1 MEKKY
6 FYFLSFK
13 IKMEEKKVLE
23 LLKELNQEHI
33 ITKYNSSTK
42 KEQQGFIIQFNNLDK
57 VCRGGLKDY
66 LTRAKIL
73 LEESKNKVNHF
84 SDTTIEIP
92 DDIPHIEIGTPLFFE
107 LDQLGFDQ
115 LKQTVFVLVAGG
127 LGERL
132 GYTGIKIGLQNDLVT
147 LRTYI
152 EVYTD
157 FIKAYEDRIRKKEQ
171 MSDDWYIPFCIM
183 TSGDTHDETVSL
195 LKSHNDY
202 NMKPGQIS
210 IVKQNKIPAIIDN
223 ECHLALEPD
232 KLLIETKPH
241 GHGDIHYLL
250 YQSGKAKE
258 WISKGKKYM
267 VQFMDTNVLAF
278 NCVPA
283 SIGASVKY
291 NYDVNSVVVPRRP
304 KDAIGAICR
313 INRKDGT
320 SVVQN
325 VEYNLVDPLLKDKY
339 NGKGDIANE
348 TGFCDFPGNLN
359 VLVFKLEPYLKIL
372 EETQGL
378 VPEFVNPKYVDESRI
393 KFKSPTR
400 LECLM
405 QDVPKLIKNGETVG
419 YTYFDRWFCF
429 SACKNNLKDAIE
441 KLKKNETGE
450 SAFTVERD
458 IFKTNERIMA
468 EICGKLEVIKTEPEN
483 EIVIGGLHVK
493 FGPKIIIYPS
503 YAPTIS
509 ELKLKLSKM
518 KQGIKMTNNSTLIL
532 KNDINIEQG
541 IDLDGY
547 LIVDKDQKD
556 LVVCKNKK
564 RVVYSLLKTGEGKE
578 HEKLRGYAILHEN

>member
-1 MEKKY
+1 
-6 FYFLSFK
+6 
-13 IKMEEKKVLE
+13 MEEKKILD

-33 ITKYNSSTK
+33 ITKYNSSSK
-42 KEQQGFIIQFNNLDK
+42 KEQEDFIIQFNHLDK

-66 LTRAKIL
+66 LKRAKIL
-73 LEESKNKVNHF
+73 LQESKNKVNHF
-84 SDTTIEIP
+84 SDTIIDIP

-132 GYTGIKIGLQNDLVT
+132 GYTGIKIGLQNDLIT

-171 MSDDWYIPFCIM
+171 MTDDWYIPFCIM
-183 TSGDTHDETVSL
+183 TSGDTHEETVSL
-195 LKSHNDY
+195 LKNHNDY
-202 NMKPGQIS
+202 NMRPGQIS
-210 IVKQNKIPAIIDN
+210 IVKQNKIPALIDN

-304 KDAIGAICR
+304 KDAIGAIFR

-325 VEYNLVDPLLKDKY
+325 VEYNLIDPLLKDKY

-429 SACKNNLKDAIE
+429 SACKNNLKNAIE

-458 IFKTNERIMA
+458 IFKTNERIMK
-468 EICGKLEVIKTEPEN
+468 EICGKLEVIKKEPEN
-483 EIVIGGLHVK
+483 EIIIEGLHIK

-547 LIVDKDQKD
+547 LIVDKNQKD
-556 LVVCKNKK
+556 LVMCKNKK
-564 RVVYSLLKTGEGKE
+564 RIVYSLLKIDEGKDY
-578 HEKLRGYAILHEN
+578 EKLRGYAILHEN

>member
-1 MEKKY
+1 
-6 FYFLSFK
+6 
-13 IKMEEKKVLE
+13 MEEKTVLD
-23 LLKELNQEHI
+23 LLHELNQDHI
-33 ITKYNSSTK
+33 IAKYNSVTPEEK
-42 KEQQGFIIQFNNLDK
+42 QNFIIQFNELDK
-57 VCRGGLKDY
+57 VCRGGIKDY
-66 LTRAKIL
+66 LQRAKIL
-73 LEESKNKVNHF
+73 LEASKNKVNNF

-92 DDIPHIEIGTPLFFE
+92 DDIPHIEIGTDEFFE
-107 LDQLGFDQ
+107 LDQLGFNQ
-115 LKQTVFVLVAGG
+115 LKDTVFVLVAGG

-132 GYTGIKIGLQNDLVT
+132 GYTGIKIGLQNDLIT

-157 FIKAYEDRIRKKEQ
+157 FIKAYEDRVRKKEKEKI
-171 MSDDWYIPFCIM
+171 DKDWYIPFCIM
-183 TSGDTHDETVSL
+183 TSGDTHDETISL
-195 LKSHNDY
+195 LKTHNDY
-202 NMKPGQIS
+202 GMRPGQIS
-210 IVKQNKIPAIIDN
+210 IVKQNKIPAILDN
-223 ECHLALEPD
+223 DCHLALEHD
-232 KLLIETKPH
+232 KFLIETKPH

-250 YQSGKAKE
+250 YTSGKAKQ
-258 WISKGKKYM
+258 WIKEGKKYM

-291 NYDVNSVVVPRRP
+291 SYDVNSIVVPRRP

-313 INRKDGT
+313 INRADGT

-325 VEYNLVDPLLKDKY
+325 VEYNLVDPLLKEKF

-348 TGFCDFPGNLN
+348 SGFCDFPGNLN

-378 VPEFVNPKYVDESRI
+378 VPEFVNPKYADETRT

-458 IFKTNERIMA
+458 IFKTNERILS
-468 EICGKLEVIKTEPEN
+468 EICGKLEVVNTEPEN
-483 EIVIGGLHVK
+483 ELNIGGCTVK

-509 ELKLKLSKM
+509 ELKEKLQKM
-518 KQGIKMTNNSTLIL
+518 KKGIRMTNNSTLIL
-532 KNDINIEQG
+532 KNDINIEEG

-547 LIVDKDQKD
+547 LVADKDEKN
-556 LVVCKNKK
+556 LLVCKNKK
-564 RVVYSLLKTGEGKE
+564 RVVYTLLKVGEGE
-578 HEKLRGYAILHEN
+578 DHEKLRGYAIMHE

>member
-1 MEKKY
+1 
-6 FYFLSFK
+6 
-13 IKMEEKKVLE
+13 MEEKTVLD
-23 LLKELNQEHI
+23 LLHELNQDHI
-33 ITKYNSSTK
+33 IAKYNSVTPEEK
-42 KEQQGFIIQFNNLDK
+42 QNFIIQFNELDK
-57 VCRGGLKDY
+57 VCRGGIKDY
-66 LTRAKIL
+66 LQRAKIL
-73 LEESKNKVNHF
+73 LEASKNKVNNF

-92 DDIPHIEIGTPLFFE
+92 DDIPHIEIGTDEFFK
-107 LDQLGFDQ
+107 LDQLGFNQ
-115 LKQTVFVLVAGG
+115 LKDTVFVLVAGG

-132 GYTGIKIGLQNDLVT
+132 GYTGIKIGLQNDLIT

-157 FIKAYEDRIRKKEQ
+157 FIKAYEDRVRKKEKEKI
-171 MSDDWYIPFCIM
+171 DKDWYIPFCIM
-183 TSGDTHDETVSL
+183 TSGDTHDETISL
-195 LKSHNDY
+195 LKTHNDY
-202 NMKPGQIS
+202 GMRPGQIS
-210 IVKQNKIPAIIDN
+210 IVKQNKIPAILDN
-223 ECHLALEPD
+223 DCHLALEHD
-232 KLLIETKPH
+232 KFLIETKPH

-250 YQSGKAKE
+250 YTSGKAKQ
-258 WISKGKKYM
+258 WIKEGKKYM

-291 NYDVNSVVVPRRP
+291 SYDVNSIVVPRRP

-313 INRKDGT
+313 INRADGT

-325 VEYNLVDPLLKDKY
+325 VEYNLVDPLLKEKF

-348 TGFCDFPGNLN
+348 SGFCDFPGNLN

-378 VPEFVNPKYVDESRI
+378 VPEFVNPKYADETRT

-458 IFKTNERIMA
+458 IFKTNERILS
-468 EICGKLEVIKTEPEN
+468 EICGKLEVVNTEPEN
-483 EIVIGGLHVK
+483 ELNIGGCTVK

-509 ELKLKLSKM
+509 ELKEKLQKM
-518 KQGIKMTNNSTLIL
+518 KKGIRMTNNSTLIL
-532 KNDINIEQG
+532 KNDINIEEG

-547 LIVDKDQKD
+547 LVVDKDEKD
-556 LVVCKNKK
+556 LLVCKNKK
-564 RVVYSLLKTGEGKE
+564 RVVYTLLKVGEGE
-578 HEKLRGYAILHEN
+578 DHEKLRGYAIMHE

>member
-1 MEKKY
+1 
-6 FYFLSFK
+6 
-13 IKMEEKKVLE
+13 MEEKQVLE
-23 LLKELNQEHI
+23 LLKELNQDHI
-33 ITKYNSSTK
+33 IEKYNSSSK
-42 KEQQGFIIQFNNLDK
+42 KDQEEFIIQFNKLDK
-57 VCRGGLKDY
+57 VCRGGFKGY
-66 LTRAKIL
+66 LNRAKIL
-73 LEESKNKVNHF
+73 LEESKNRVNHF

-92 DDIPHIEIGTPLFFE
+92 DDIPHIDIFSPEFFE
-107 LDQLGFDQ
+107 LDQLGFNQ
-115 LKQTVFVLVAGG
+115 LKDTVFCLVAGG

-132 GYTGIKIGLQNDLVT
+132 GYTGIKIGLQNDLIT

-157 FIKAYEDRIRKKEQ
+157 FLKAYESRIRKKEKLP
-171 MSDDWYIPFCIM
+171 DDWYIPFCIM
-183 TSGDTHDETVSL
+183 TSGDTHNETVSL
-195 LKSHNDY
+195 LNSHNNY
-202 NMKPGQIS
+202 GMKPGQIS
-210 IVKQNKIPAIIDN
+210 IVKQDKIPAILDN
-223 ECHLALEPD
+223 DCHLALLDD

-241 GHGDIHYLL
+241 GHGDVHHLL
-250 YQSGKAKE
+250 YKYGKAKE
-258 WISKGKKYM
+258 WIKMGKKYM

-283 SIGASVKY
+283 SIGASVKF
-291 NYDVNSVVVPRRP
+291 NYDINSVVVPRRP
-304 KDAIGAICR
+304 KDAIGAIFR

-320 SVVQN
+320 SVTQN

-348 TGFCDFPGNLN
+348 SGFCDFPGNLN

-378 VPEFVNPKYVDESRI
+378 VPEFVNPKYKDESRT

-405 QDVPKLIKNGETVG
+405 QDVPKLIKHGETVG

-429 SACKNNLKDAIE
+429 SACKNNLLDAIE
-441 KLKKNETGE
+441 KLKHNETGE

-458 IFKTNERIMA
+458 IFKTNERILS
-468 EICGKLEVIKTEPEN
+468 EICGKLTVIKTEPEN
-483 EIVIGGLHVK
+483 EINIGGLTVK

-509 ELKLKLSKM
+509 ELKEKMSKI
-518 KQGIKMTNNSTLIL
+518 KQGIKMTNNSILIL
-532 KNDINIEQG
+532 KNDINIEEG

-547 LIVDKDQKD
+547 LVVDKDEKE

-564 RVVYSLLKTGEGKE
+564 RVVYNLLKNGEGQD
-578 HEKLRGYAILHEN
+578 HEKLRGYAIFHEN

>member
-1 MEKKY
+1 
-6 FYFLSFK
+6 
-13 IKMEEKKVLE
+13 MEEKTVLD
-23 LLKELNQEHI
+23 LLHELNQDHI
-33 ITKYNSSTK
+33 IAKYNSATPEEK
-42 KEQQGFIIQFNNLDK
+42 QNFIIQFNELDK
-57 VCRGGLKDY
+57 VCRGGIKDY
-66 LTRAKIL
+66 LQRAKIL
-73 LEESKNKVNHF
+73 LEASKNKVNNF

-92 DDIPHIEIGTPLFFE
+92 DDIPHIEIGTDEFFK
-107 LDQLGFDQ
+107 LDQLGFNQ
-115 LKQTVFVLVAGG
+115 LKDTVFVLVAGG

-132 GYTGIKIGLQNDLVT
+132 GYTGIKIGLQNDLIT

-157 FIKAYEDRIRKKEQ
+157 FIKAYEDRVRKKEKEKI
-171 MSDDWYIPFCIM
+171 DKDWYIPFCIM
-183 TSGDTHDETVSL
+183 TSGDTHDETISL
-195 LKSHNDY
+195 LKTHNDY
-202 NMKPGQIS
+202 GMRPGQIS
-210 IVKQNKIPAIIDN
+210 IVKQNKIPAILDN
-223 ECHLALEPD
+223 DCHLALEHD
-232 KLLIETKPH
+232 KFLIETKPH

-250 YQSGKAKE
+250 YTSGKAKQ
-258 WISKGKKYM
+258 WIKEGKKYM

-291 NYDVNSVVVPRRP
+291 SYDVNSIVVPRRP

-313 INRKDGT
+313 INRADGT

-325 VEYNLVDPLLKDKY
+325 VEYNLVDPLLKEKF

-348 TGFCDFPGNLN
+348 SGFCDFPGNLN

-378 VPEFVNPKYVDESRI
+378 VPEFVNPKYADETRT

-458 IFKTNERIMA
+458 IFKTNERILS
-468 EICGKLEVIKTEPEN
+468 EICGKLEVVNTEPEN
-483 EIVIGGLHVK
+483 ELNIGGCTVK

-509 ELKLKLSKM
+509 ELKEKLQKM
-518 KQGIKMTNNSTLIL
+518 KKGIRMTNNSTLIL
-532 KNDINIEQG
+532 KNDINIEEG

-547 LIVDKDQKD
+547 LVVDKDEKD
-556 LVVCKNKK
+556 LLVCKNKK
-564 RVVYSLLKTGEGKE
+564 RVVYTLLKVGEGE
-578 HEKLRGYAILHEN
+578 DHEKLRGYAIMHE

>member
-1 MEKKY
+1 
-6 FYFLSFK
+6 
-13 IKMEEKKVLE
+13 MEEKTVLD
-23 LLKELNQEHI
+23 LLHELNQDHI
-33 ITKYNSSTK
+33 IAKYNSATPEEK
-42 KEQQGFIIQFNNLDK
+42 KNFIIQFNELDK
-57 VCRGGLKDY
+57 VCRGGIKDY
-66 LTRAKIL
+66 LQRAKIL
-73 LEESKNKVNHF
+73 LEASKNKVNNF

-92 DDIPHIEIGTPLFFE
+92 DDIPHIEIGTDEFFE
-107 LDQLGFDQ
+107 LDQLGFNQ
-115 LKQTVFVLVAGG
+115 LKDTVFVLVAGG

-132 GYTGIKIGLQNDLVT
+132 GYTGIKIGLQNDLIT

-157 FIKAYEDRIRKKEQ
+157 FIKAYEDRVRKKEKEKI
-171 MSDDWYIPFCIM
+171 DKDWYIPFCIM
-183 TSGDTHDETVSL
+183 TSGDTHDETISL
-195 LKSHNDY
+195 LKTHNDY
-202 NMKPGQIS
+202 GMRPGQIS
-210 IVKQNKIPAIIDN
+210 IVKQNKIPAILDN
-223 ECHLALEPD
+223 DCHLALEHD
-232 KLLIETKPH
+232 KFLIETKPH

-250 YQSGKAKE
+250 YTSGKAKQ
-258 WISKGKKYM
+258 WIKEGKKYM

-291 NYDVNSVVVPRRP
+291 SYDVNSIVVPRRP

-313 INRKDGT
+313 INRADGT

-325 VEYNLVDPLLKDKY
+325 VEYNLVDPLLKEKF

-348 TGFCDFPGNLN
+348 SGFCDFPGTLN

-378 VPEFVNPKYVDESRI
+378 VPEFVNPKYADETRT

-458 IFKTNERIMA
+458 IFKTNERILS
-468 EICGKLEVIKTEPEN
+468 EICGKLEVVNTEPEN
-483 EIVIGGLHVK
+483 ELNIGGCTVK

-509 ELKLKLSKM
+509 ELKEKLQKM
-518 KQGIKMTNNSTLIL
+518 KKGIRMTNNSTLIL
-532 KNDINIEQG
+532 KNDINIEEG

-547 LIVDKDQKD
+547 LVVDKDEKD
-556 LVVCKNKK
+556 LLVCKNKK
-564 RVVYSLLKTGEGKE
+564 RVVYTLLKVGEGE
-578 HEKLRGYAILHEN
+578 DHEKLRGYAIMHE

>member
-1 MEKKY
+1 
-6 FYFLSFK
+6 
-13 IKMEEKKVLE
+13 MEEKTVLD
-23 LLKELNQEHI
+23 LLHELNQDHI
-33 ITKYNSSTK
+33 IAKYNSATPEEK
-42 KEQQGFIIQFNNLDK
+42 KNFIIQFNELDK
-57 VCRGGLKDY
+57 VCRGGIKDY
-66 LTRAKIL
+66 LQRAKIL
-73 LEESKNKVNHF
+73 LEASKNKVNNF

-92 DDIPHIEIGTPLFFE
+92 DDIPRIEIGTDEFYE
-107 LDQLGFDQ
+107 LDQLGFNQ
-115 LKQTVFVLVAGG
+115 LKDTVFVLVAGG

-132 GYTGIKIGLQNDLVT
+132 GYTGIKIGLQNDLIT

-157 FIKAYEDRIRKKEQ
+157 FIKAYEDRVRKKEKEKI
-171 MSDDWYIPFCIM
+171 DKDWYIPFCIM
-183 TSGDTHDETVSL
+183 TSGDTHDETISL
-195 LKSHNDY
+195 LKTHNDY
-202 NMKPGQIS
+202 GMRPGQIS
-210 IVKQNKIPAIIDN
+210 IVKQNKIPAILDN
-223 ECHLALEPD
+223 DCHLALEHD
-232 KLLIETKPH
+232 KFLIETKPH

-250 YQSGKAKE
+250 YTSGKAKQ
-258 WISKGKKYM
+258 WIKEGKKYM

-291 NYDVNSVVVPRRP
+291 SYDVNSIVVPRRP

-313 INRKDGT
+313 INRADGT

-325 VEYNLVDPLLKDKY
+325 VEYNLVDPLLKEKF

-348 TGFCDFPGNLN
+348 SGFCDFPGNLN

-378 VPEFVNPKYVDESRI
+378 VPEFVNPKYADETRT

-458 IFKTNERIMA
+458 IFKTNERILS
-468 EICGKLEVIKTEPEN
+468 EICGKLEVVNTEPEN
-483 EIVIGGLHVK
+483 ELNIGGCTVK

-509 ELKLKLSKM
+509 ELKEKLQKM
-518 KQGIKMTNNSTLIL
+518 KKGIRMTNNSTLIL
-532 KNDINIEQG
+532 KNDINIEEG

-547 LIVDKDQKD
+547 LVADKDEKD
-556 LVVCKNKK
+556 LLVCKNKK
-564 RVVYSLLKTGEGKE
+564 RVVYTLLKVGEGE
-578 HEKLRGYAILHEN
+578 DHEKLRGYAIMHE

>member
-1 MEKKY
+1 
-6 FYFLSFK
+6 
-13 IKMEEKKVLE
+13 MEEKTVLD
-23 LLKELNQEHI
+23 LLHELNQDHI
-33 ITKYNSSTK
+33 IAKYNSATPEEK
-42 KEQQGFIIQFNNLDK
+42 KNFIIQFNELDK
-57 VCRGGLKDY
+57 VCRGGIKDY
-66 LTRAKIL
+66 LQRAKIL
-73 LEESKNKVNHF
+73 LEASKNKVNNF

-92 DDIPHIEIGTPLFFE
+92 DDIPHIEIGTDEFFK
-107 LDQLGFDQ
+107 LDQLGFNQ
-115 LKQTVFVLVAGG
+115 LKDTVFVLVAGG

-132 GYTGIKIGLQNDLVT
+132 GYTGIKIGLQNDLIT

-157 FIKAYEDRIRKKEQ
+157 FIKAYEDRVRKKEKEKI
-171 MSDDWYIPFCIM
+171 DKDWYIPFCIM
-183 TSGDTHDETVSL
+183 TSGDTHDETISL
-195 LKSHNDY
+195 LKTHNDY
-202 NMKPGQIS
+202 GMRPGQIS
-210 IVKQNKIPAIIDN
+210 IVKQNKIPAILDN
-223 ECHLALEPD
+223 DCHLALEHD
-232 KLLIETKPH
+232 KFLIETKPH

-250 YQSGKAKE
+250 YTSGKAKQ
-258 WISKGKKYM
+258 WIKEGKKYM

-291 NYDVNSVVVPRRP
+291 SYDVNSIVVPRRP

-313 INRKDGT
+313 INRADGT

-325 VEYNLVDPLLKDKY
+325 VEYNLVDPLLKEKF

-348 TGFCDFPGNLN
+348 SGFCDFPGNLN

-378 VPEFVNPKYVDESRI
+378 VPEFVNPKYADETRT

-458 IFKTNERIMA
+458 IFKTNERILS
-468 EICGKLEVIKTEPEN
+468 EICGKLEVVNTEPEN
-483 EIVIGGLHVK
+483 ELNIGGCTVK

-509 ELKLKLSKM
+509 ELKEKLQKM
-518 KQGIKMTNNSTLIL
+518 KKGIRMTNNSTLIL
-532 KNDINIEQG
+532 KNDINIEEG

-547 LIVDKDQKD
+547 LVVDKDEKD
-556 LVVCKNKK
+556 LLVCKNKK
-564 RVVYSLLKTGEGKE
+564 RVVYRLLKVGEGE
-578 HEKLRGYAILHEN
+578 DHEKLRGYAIMHE

>member
-1 MEKKY
+1 MKEIYEYSRIKREEKTVLDLLHELNQDHIIAKY
-6 FYFLSFK
+6 NSVTP
-13 IKMEEKKVLE
+13 EEKK
-23 LLKELNQEHI
+23 N
-33 ITKYNSSTK
+33 
-42 KEQQGFIIQFNNLDK
+42 FIIQFNELDK
-57 VCRGGLKDY
+57 VCRGGIKDY
-66 LTRAKIL
+66 LQRAKIL
-73 LEESKNKVNHF
+73 LEASKNKVNNF

-92 DDIPHIEIGTPLFFE
+92 DDIPHIEIGTDEFFE
-107 LDQLGFDQ
+107 LDQLGFNQ
-115 LKQTVFVLVAGG
+115 LKDTVFVLVAGG

-132 GYTGIKIGLQNDLVT
+132 GYTGIKIGLQNDLIT

-157 FIKAYEDRIRKKEQ
+157 FIKAYEDRVRKKEKEKI
-171 MSDDWYIPFCIM
+171 DKDWYIPFCIM
-183 TSGDTHDETVSL
+183 TSGDTHDETISL
-195 LKSHNDY
+195 LKTHNDY
-202 NMKPGQIS
+202 GMRPGQIS
-210 IVKQNKIPAIIDN
+210 IVKQNKIPAILDN
-223 ECHLALEPD
+223 DCHLALEHD
-232 KLLIETKPH
+232 KFLIETKPH

-250 YQSGKAKE
+250 YTSGKAKQ
-258 WISKGKKYM
+258 WIKEGKKYM

-291 NYDVNSVVVPRRP
+291 SYDVNSIVVPRRP

-313 INRKDGT
+313 INRADGT

-325 VEYNLVDPLLKDKY
+325 VEYNLVDPLLKEKF

-348 TGFCDFPGNLN
+348 SGFCDFPGNLN

-378 VPEFVNPKYVDESRI
+378 VPEFVNPKYADETRT

-458 IFKTNERIMA
+458 IFKTNERILS
-468 EICGKLEVIKTEPEN
+468 EICGKLEVVNTEPEN
-483 EIVIGGLHVK
+483 ELNIGGCTVK

-509 ELKLKLSKM
+509 ELKEKLQKM
-518 KQGIKMTNNSTLIL
+518 KKGIRMTNNSTLIL
-532 KNDINIEQG
+532 KNDINIEEG

-547 LIVDKDQKD
+547 LVADKDEKD
-556 LVVCKNKK
+556 LLVCKNKK
-564 RVVYSLLKTGEGKE
+564 RVVYTLLKVGEGE
-578 HEKLRGYAILHEN
+578 DHEKLRGYAIMHE

>member
-1 MEKKY
+1 
-6 FYFLSFK
+6 
-13 IKMEEKKVLE
+13 MEEKTVLD
-23 LLKELNQEHI
+23 LLHELNQDHI
-33 ITKYNSSTK
+33 IAKYNSVTPEEK
-42 KEQQGFIIQFNNLDK
+42 KNFIIQFNELDK
-57 VCRGGLKDY
+57 VCRGGIKDY
-66 LTRAKIL
+66 LQRAKIL
-73 LEESKNKVNHF
+73 LEASKNKVNNF

-92 DDIPHIEIGTPLFFE
+92 DDIPHIEIGTDEFFE
-107 LDQLGFDQ
+107 LDQLGFNQ
-115 LKQTVFVLVAGG
+115 LKDTVFVLVAGG

-132 GYTGIKIGLQNDLVT
+132 GYTGIKIGLQNDLIT

-157 FIKAYEDRIRKKEQ
+157 FIKAYEDRVRKKEKEKI
-171 MSDDWYIPFCIM
+171 DKDWYIPFCIM
-183 TSGDTHDETVSL
+183 TSGDTHDETISL
-195 LKSHNDY
+195 LKTHNDY
-202 NMKPGQIS
+202 GMRPGQIS
-210 IVKQNKIPAIIDN
+210 IVKQNKIPAILDN
-223 ECHLALEPD
+223 DCHLALEHD
-232 KLLIETKPH
+232 KFLIETKPH

-250 YQSGKAKE
+250 YTSGKAKQ
-258 WISKGKKYM
+258 WIKEGKKYM

-291 NYDVNSVVVPRRP
+291 SYDVNSIVVPRRP

-313 INRKDGT
+313 INRADGT

-325 VEYNLVDPLLKDKY
+325 VEYNLVDPLLKEKF

-348 TGFCDFPGNLN
+348 SGFCDFPGNLN

-378 VPEFVNPKYVDESRI
+378 VPEFVNPKYADETRT

-458 IFKTNERIMA
+458 IFKTNERILS
-468 EICGKLEVIKTEPEN
+468 EICGKLEVVNTEPEN
-483 EIVIGGLHVK
+483 ELNIGGCTVK

-509 ELKLKLSKM
+509 ELKEKLQKM
-518 KQGIKMTNNSTLIL
+518 KKGIRMTNNSTLIL
-532 KNDINIEQG
+532 KNDINIEEG

-547 LIVDKDQKD
+547 LVVDKDEKD
-556 LVVCKNKK
+556 LLVCKNKK
-564 RVVYSLLKTGEGKE
+564 RVVYTLLKVGEGE
-578 HEKLRGYAILHEN
+578 DHEKLRGYAIMHE

>member
-1 MEKKY
+1 
-6 FYFLSFK
+6 
-13 IKMEEKKVLE
+13 MEEKTVLD
-23 LLKELNQEHI
+23 LLHELNQDHI
-33 ITKYNSSTK
+33 IAKYNSVTPEEK
-42 KEQQGFIIQFNNLDK
+42 KNFIIQFNELDK
-57 VCRGGLKDY
+57 VCRGGIKDY
-66 LTRAKIL
+66 LQRAKIL
-73 LEESKNKVNHF
+73 LEASKNKVNNF

-92 DDIPHIEIGTPLFFE
+92 DDIPHIEIGTDEFFE
-107 LDQLGFDQ
+107 LDQLGFNQ
-115 LKQTVFVLVAGG
+115 LKDTVFVLVAGG

-132 GYTGIKIGLQNDLVT
+132 GYTGIKIGLQNDLIT

-157 FIKAYEDRIRKKEQ
+157 FIKAYEDRVRKKEKEKI
-171 MSDDWYIPFCIM
+171 DKDWYIPFCIM
-183 TSGDTHDETVSL
+183 TSGDTHDETISL
-195 LKSHNDY
+195 LKTHNDY
-202 NMKPGQIS
+202 GMRPGQIS
-210 IVKQNKIPAIIDN
+210 IVKQNKIPAILDN
-223 ECHLALEPD
+223 DCHLALEHD
-232 KLLIETKPH
+232 KFLIETKPH

-250 YQSGKAKE
+250 YTSGKAKQ
-258 WISKGKKYM
+258 WIKEGKKYM

-291 NYDVNSVVVPRRP
+291 SYDVNSIVVPRRP

-313 INRKDGT
+313 INRADGT

-325 VEYNLVDPLLKDKY
+325 VEYNLVDPLLKEKF

-348 TGFCDFPGNLN
+348 SGFCDFPGNLN

-378 VPEFVNPKYVDESRI
+378 VPEFVNPKYADETRT

-458 IFKTNERIMA
+458 IFKTNERILS
-468 EICGKLEVIKTEPEN
+468 EICGKLEVVNTEPEN
-483 EIVIGGLHVK
+483 ELNIGGCTVK

-509 ELKLKLSKM
+509 ELKEKLQKM
-518 KQGIKMTNNSTLIL
+518 KKGIRMTNNSTLIL
-532 KNDINIEQG
+532 KNDINIEEG

-547 LIVDKDQKD
+547 LVADKDEKD
-556 LVVCKNKK
+556 LLVCKNKK
-564 RVVYSLLKTGEGKE
+564 RVVYTLLKVGEGE
-578 HEKLRGYAILHEN
+578 DHEKLRGYAIMHE

>member
-1 MEKKY
+1 
-6 FYFLSFK
+6 
-13 IKMEEKKVLE
+13 MEEKTVLA
-23 LLKELNQEHI
+23 LLKELHQDHI
-33 ITKYNSSTK
+33 LSKYSTSTPEEKKNFIT
-42 KEQQGFIIQFNNLDK
+42 QFNELDK
-57 VCRGGLKDY
+57 VCRGGIKDY
-66 LTRAKIL
+66 LQRAKVL
-73 LEESKNKVNHF
+73 LEASKNKVNHF

-92 DDIPHIEIGTPLFFE
+92 DDIPHIEIGTDEFYE
-107 LDQLGFDQ
+107 LDQLGFNQ
-115 LKQTVFVLVAGG
+115 LKDTVFVLVAGG

-132 GYTGIKIGLQNDLVT
+132 GYTGIKIGLQNDLIT

-157 FIKAYEDRIRKKEQ
+157 FIKAYESRIRKKEKV
-171 MSDDWYIPFCIM
+171 DNEWYIPFCIM
-183 TSGDTHDETVSL
+183 TSGDTHDETISL
-195 LKSHNDY
+195 LKTHNDY
-202 NMKPGQIS
+202 GMKPGQIS
-210 IVKQNKIPAIIDN
+210 IVKQNKIPAILDN
-223 ECHLALEPD
+223 DCHLALEPHEF
-232 KLLIETKPH
+232 LIETKPH

-250 YQSGKAKE
+250 YTSGKAKQ
-258 WISKGKKYM
+258 WINEGKKYM

-291 NYDVNSVVVPRRP
+291 NYDVNSIVVPRRP

-313 INRKDGT
+313 INRSDGT

-325 VEYNLVDPLLKDKY
+325 VEYNLVDPLLKEKF

-359 VLVFKLEPYLKIL
+359 VLVFRLAPYVKIL

-378 VPEFVNPKYVDESRI
+378 VPEFVNPKYADETRT

-429 SACKNNLKDAIE
+429 SACKNNLRDAIE

-458 IFKTNERIMA
+458 IFKTNERILT
-468 EICGKLEVIKTEPEN
+468 EICGKLEVVNTEPEN
-483 EIVIGGLHVK
+483 ELNIGGCTVK
-493 FGPKIIIYPS
+493 FGPKIVIYPS

-509 ELKLKLSKM
+509 ELKEKMQHM

-547 LIVDKDQKD
+547 LVVDKDEKD

-564 RVVYSLLKTGEGKE
+564 RIVYSLLKTGQGKD
-578 HEKLRGYAILHEN
+578 HEKLRGYAIMENSASNSN

>member
-1 MEKKY
+1 
-6 FYFLSFK
+6 
-13 IKMEEKKVLE
+13 MEEKTVLD
-23 LLKELNQEHI
+23 LLHELNQDHI
-33 ITKYNSSTK
+33 IAKYNSATPEEK
-42 KEQQGFIIQFNNLDK
+42 KNFIIQFNELDK
-57 VCRGGLKDY
+57 VCRGGIKDY
-66 LTRAKIL
+66 LQRAKIL
-73 LEESKNKVNHF
+73 LEASKNKVNNF

-92 DDIPHIEIGTPLFFE
+92 DDIPHIEIGTDEFFE
-107 LDQLGFDQ
+107 LDQLGFNQ
-115 LKQTVFVLVAGG
+115 LKDTVFVLVAGG

-132 GYTGIKIGLQNDLVT
+132 GYTGIKIGLQNDLIT

-157 FIKAYEDRIRKKEQ
+157 FIKAYEDRIRKKEREKI
-171 MSDDWYIPFCIM
+171 DKDWYIPFCIM
-183 TSGDTHDETVSL
+183 TSGDTHDETISL
-195 LKSHNDY
+195 LKTHNDY
-202 NMKPGQIS
+202 GMRPGQIS
-210 IVKQNKIPAIIDN
+210 IVKQNKIPAILDN
-223 ECHLALEPD
+223 DCHLALEHD
-232 KLLIETKPH
+232 KFLIETKPH

-250 YQSGKAKE
+250 YTSGKAKQ
-258 WISKGKKYM
+258 WIKEGKKYM

-291 NYDVNSVVVPRRP
+291 SYDVNSIVVPRRP

-313 INRKDGT
+313 INRADGT

-325 VEYNLVDPLLKDKY
+325 VEYNLVDPLLKEKF

-348 TGFCDFPGNLN
+348 SGFCDFPGNLN

-378 VPEFVNPKYVDESRI
+378 VPEFVNPKYADETRT

-458 IFKTNERIMA
+458 IFKTNERILS
-468 EICGKLEVIKTEPEN
+468 EICGKLEVVNTEPEN
-483 EIVIGGLHVK
+483 ELNIGGCTVK

-509 ELKLKLSKM
+509 ELKEKLQKM
-518 KQGIKMTNNSTLIL
+518 KKGIRMTNNSTLIL
-532 KNDINIEQG
+532 KNDINIEEG

-547 LIVDKDQKD
+547 LVADKDEKD
-556 LVVCKNKK
+556 LLVCKNKK
-564 RVVYSLLKTGEGKE
+564 RVVYTLLKVGEGE
-578 HEKLRGYAILHEN
+578 DHEKLRGYAIMHE

>member
-1 MEKKY
+1 
-6 FYFLSFK
+6 
-13 IKMEEKKVLE
+13 MEEKTVLD
-23 LLKELNQEHI
+23 LLHELNQDHI
-33 ITKYNSSTK
+33 IAKYNSATPEEK
-42 KEQQGFIIQFNNLDK
+42 KNFIIQFNELDK
-57 VCRGGLKDY
+57 VCRGGIKDY
-66 LTRAKIL
+66 LQRAKIL
-73 LEESKNKVNHF
+73 LEASKNKVNNF

-92 DDIPHIEIGTPLFFE
+92 DDIPHIEIGTDEFFE
-107 LDQLGFDQ
+107 LDQLGFNQ
-115 LKQTVFVLVAGG
+115 LQDTVFVLVAGG

-132 GYTGIKIGLQNDLVT
+132 GYTGIKIGLQNDLIT

-157 FIKAYEDRIRKKEQ
+157 FIKAYEDRVRKKEKEKI
-171 MSDDWYIPFCIM
+171 DKDWYIPFCIM
-183 TSGDTHDETVSL
+183 TSGDTHDETISL
-195 LKSHNDY
+195 LKTHNDY
-202 NMKPGQIS
+202 GMRPGQIS
-210 IVKQNKIPAIIDN
+210 IVKQNKIPAILDN
-223 ECHLALEPD
+223 DCHLALEHD
-232 KLLIETKPH
+232 KFLIETKPH

-250 YQSGKAKE
+250 YTSGKAKQ
-258 WISKGKKYM
+258 WIKEGKKYM

-291 NYDVNSVVVPRRP
+291 SYDVNSIVVPRRP

-313 INRKDGT
+313 INRADGT

-325 VEYNLVDPLLKDKY
+325 VEYNLVDPLLKEKF

-348 TGFCDFPGNLN
+348 SGFCDFPGNLN

-378 VPEFVNPKYVDESRI
+378 VPEFVNPKYADETRT

-458 IFKTNERIMA
+458 IFKTNERILS
-468 EICGKLEVIKTEPEN
+468 EICGKLEVVNTEPEN
-483 EIVIGGLHVK
+483 ELNIGGCTVK

-509 ELKLKLSKM
+509 ELKEKLQKM
-518 KQGIKMTNNSTLIL
+518 KKGIRMTNNSTLIL
-532 KNDINIEQG
+532 KNDINIEEG

-547 LIVDKDQKD
+547 LVADKDEKD
-556 LVVCKNKK
+556 LLVCKNKK
-564 RVVYSLLKTGEGKE
+564 RVVYTLLKVGEGE
-578 HEKLRGYAILHEN
+578 DHEKLRGYAIMHE

>member
-1 MEKKY
+1 
-6 FYFLSFK
+6 
-13 IKMEEKKVLE
+13 MEEKAVLE
-23 LLKELNQEHI
+23 LLHELNQDHI
-33 ITKYNSSTK
+33 IAKYNISTTKEK
-42 KEQQGFIIQFNNLDK
+42 KNFIIQFNELDK
-57 VCRGGLKDY
+57 VCRGGIKDY
-66 LTRAKIL
+66 LQRAKLL
-73 LEESKNKVNHF
+73 LEASKNKVNNF

-92 DDIPHIEIGTPLFFE
+92 DDIPHIEIGSDEFFE
-107 LDQLGFDQ
+107 LDQLGFNQ
-115 LKQTVFVLVAGG
+115 LKDTVFVLVAGG

-132 GYTGIKIGLQNDLVT
+132 GYTGIKIGLQNDLIT

-152 EVYTD
+152 EIYTD
-157 FIKAYEDRIRKKEQ
+157 FIKAYEDRIRKKVKEKL
-171 MSDDWYIPFCIM
+171 DEEWYIPFCIM
-183 TSGDTHDETVSL
+183 TSDDTHDETISL
-195 LKSHNDY
+195 LKAHNHY
-202 NMKPGQIS
+202 GMRPGQI
-210 IVKQNKIPAIIDN
+210 ILLKQNKIPALLDN
-223 ECHLALEPD
+223 DCHMALELN

-250 YQSGKAKE
+250 FKSGKAKQWNE
-258 WISKGKKYM
+258 EGKKYM

-278 NCVPA
+278 NCIPA
-283 SIGASVKY
+283 SIGASVKF
-291 NYDVNSVVVPRRP
+291 NYDLNSIVVPRRP

-313 INRKDGT
+313 LNRADGT

-325 VEYNLVDPLLKDKY
+325 VEYNLVDPLLKEKF
-339 NGKGDIANE
+339 NGKGDIPNE

-378 VPEFVNPKYVDESRI
+378 VPEFVNPKYADETRT

-450 SAFTVERD
+450 SAFTVEYD
-458 IFKTNERIMA
+458 IFKTNERILN
-468 EICGKLEVIKTEPEN
+468 EICGKLEVINTELEN
-483 EIVIGGLHVK
+483 ELNIGGCTVK

-509 ELKLKLSKM
+509 ELKEKLQKM
-518 KQGIKMTNNSTLIL
+518 KKGIKMTNNSTLIL
-532 KNDINIEQG
+532 KNDINIEEG

-547 LIVDKDQKD
+547 LVADKNEKD
-556 LVVCKNKK
+556 LIVCKNKK
-564 RVVYSLLKTGEGKE
+564 RIVYCLLKNGEGKE
-578 HEKLRGYAILHEN
+578 HEKLRGYAIVPE

>member
-1 MEKKY
+1 
-6 FYFLSFK
+6 
-13 IKMEEKKVLE
+13 MEEKTVLD
-23 LLKELNQEHI
+23 LLHELNQEHI
-33 ITKYNSSTK
+33 IAKYNSATPEEK
-42 KEQQGFIIQFNNLDK
+42 KNFIIQFNELDK
-57 VCRGGLKDY
+57 VCRGGIKDY
-66 LTRAKIL
+66 LQRAKIL
-73 LEESKNKVNHF
+73 LEASKNKVNNF

-92 DDIPHIEIGTPLFFE
+92 DDIPHIEIGTDEFFE
-107 LDQLGFDQ
+107 LDQLGFNQ
-115 LKQTVFVLVAGG
+115 LKDTVFVLVAGG

-132 GYTGIKIGLQNDLVT
+132 GYTGIKIGLQNDLIT

-157 FIKAYEDRIRKKEQ
+157 FIKAYEDRVRKKEKEKI
-171 MSDDWYIPFCIM
+171 DKDWYIPFCIM
-183 TSGDTHDETVSL
+183 TSGDTHDETISL
-195 LKSHNDY
+195 LKTHNDY
-202 NMKPGQIS
+202 GMRPGQIS
-210 IVKQNKIPAIIDN
+210 IVKQNKIPAILDN
-223 ECHLALEPD
+223 DCHLALEHD
-232 KLLIETKPH
+232 KFLIETKPH

-250 YQSGKAKE
+250 YTSGKAKQ
-258 WISKGKKYM
+258 WIKEGKKYM

-291 NYDVNSVVVPRRP
+291 SYDVNSIVVPRRP

-313 INRKDGT
+313 INRADGT

-325 VEYNLVDPLLKDKY
+325 VEYNLVDPLLKEKF

-348 TGFCDFPGNLN
+348 SGFCDFPGNLN

-378 VPEFVNPKYVDESRI
+378 VPEFVNPKYADETRT

-458 IFKTNERIMA
+458 IFKTNERILS
-468 EICGKLEVIKTEPEN
+468 EICGKLEVVNTEPEN
-483 EIVIGGLHVK
+483 ELNIGGCTVK

-509 ELKLKLSKM
+509 ELKEKLQKM
-518 KQGIKMTNNSTLIL
+518 KKGIRMTNNSTLIL
-532 KNDINIEQG
+532 KNDINIEEG

-547 LIVDKDQKD
+547 LVADKDEKD
-556 LVVCKNKK
+556 LLVCKNKK
-564 RVVYSLLKTGEGKE
+564 RVVYTLLKVGEGE
-578 HEKLRGYAILHEN
+578 DHEKLRGYAIMHE

>member
-1 MEKKY
+1 
-6 FYFLSFK
+6 
-13 IKMEEKKVLE
+13 MEEKTVLD
-23 LLKELNQEHI
+23 LLHELNQDHI
-33 ITKYNSSTK
+33 IAKYNSATPEEK
-42 KEQQGFIIQFNNLDK
+42 KNFIIQFNELDK
-57 VCRGGLKDY
+57 VCRGGIKDY
-66 LTRAKIL
+66 LQRAKIL
-73 LEESKNKVNHF
+73 LEASKNKVNNF

-92 DDIPHIEIGTPLFFE
+92 DDIPHIEIGTDEFFE
-107 LDQLGFDQ
+107 LDQLGFNQ
-115 LKQTVFVLVAGG
+115 LKDTVFVLVAGG

-132 GYTGIKIGLQNDLVT
+132 GYTGIKIGLQNDLIT

-157 FIKAYEDRIRKKEQ
+157 FIKAYEDRVRKKEKEKI
-171 MSDDWYIPFCIM
+171 DKDWYIPFCIM
-183 TSGDTHDETVSL
+183 TSGDTHDETISL
-195 LKSHNDY
+195 LKTHNDY
-202 NMKPGQIS
+202 GMRPGQIS
-210 IVKQNKIPAIIDN
+210 IVKQNKIPAILDN
-223 ECHLALEPD
+223 DCHLALEHD
-232 KLLIETKPH
+232 KFLIETKPH

-250 YQSGKAKE
+250 YTSGKAKQ
-258 WISKGKKYM
+258 WIKEGKKYM

-283 SIGASVKY
+283 SVGASVKY
-291 NYDVNSVVVPRRP
+291 SYDVNSIVVPRRP

-313 INRKDGT
+313 INRADGT

-325 VEYNLVDPLLKDKY
+325 VEYNLVDPLLKEKF

-348 TGFCDFPGNLN
+348 SGFCDFPGNLN

-378 VPEFVNPKYVDESRI
+378 VPEFVNPKYADETRT

-458 IFKTNERIMA
+458 IFKTNERILS
-468 EICGKLEVIKTEPEN
+468 EICGKLEVVNTEPEN
-483 EIVIGGLHVK
+483 ELNIGGCTVK

-509 ELKLKLSKM
+509 ELKEKLQKM
-518 KQGIKMTNNSTLIL
+518 KKGIRMTNNSTLIL
-532 KNDINIEQG
+532 KNDINIEEG

-547 LIVDKDQKD
+547 LVADKDEKD
-556 LVVCKNKK
+556 LLVCKNKK
-564 RVVYSLLKTGEGKE
+564 RVVYTLLKVGEGE
-578 HEKLRGYAILHEN
+578 DHEKLRGYAIMHE

>member
-1 MEKKY
+1 
-6 FYFLSFK
+6 
-13 IKMEEKKVLE
+13 MEEKAVLE
-23 LLKELNQEHI
+23 LLHELNQDHI
-33 ITKYNSSTK
+33 IAKYNISTTKEK
-42 KEQQGFIIQFNNLDK
+42 KNFIIQFNELDK
-57 VCRGGLKDY
+57 VCRGGIKDY
-66 LTRAKIL
+66 LQRAKLL
-73 LEESKNKVNHF
+73 LEASKNKVNNF

-92 DDIPHIEIGTPLFFE
+92 DDIPHIEIGSDEFFE
-107 LDQLGFDQ
+107 LDQLGFNQ
-115 LKQTVFVLVAGG
+115 LKDTVFVLVAGG

-132 GYTGIKIGLQNDLVT
+132 GYTGIKIGLQNDLIT

-152 EVYTD
+152 EIYTD
-157 FIKAYEDRIRKKEQ
+157 FIKAYEDRIRKKVKEKL
-171 MSDDWYIPFCIM
+171 DEEWYIPFCIM
-183 TSGDTHDETVSL
+183 TSDDTHDETISL
-195 LKSHNDY
+195 LKAHNHY
-202 NMKPGQIS
+202 GMRPGQI
-210 IVKQNKIPAIIDN
+210 ILLKQNKIPALLDN
-223 ECHLALEPD
+223 DCHMALELN

-250 YQSGKAKE
+250 FKSGKAKQWNE
-258 WISKGKKYM
+258 EGKKYM

-278 NCVPA
+278 NCIPA
-283 SIGASVKY
+283 SIGASVKF
-291 NYDVNSVVVPRRP
+291 NYDLNSIVVPRRP

-313 INRKDGT
+313 LNRADGT

-325 VEYNLVDPLLKDKY
+325 VEYNLVDPLLKEKF
-339 NGKGDIANE
+339 NGKGDIPNE

-359 VLVFKLEPYLKIL
+359 VLVFKFEPYLKIL

-378 VPEFVNPKYVDESRI
+378 VPEFVNPKYADETRT

-450 SAFTVERD
+450 SAFTVEYD
-458 IFKTNERIMA
+458 IFKTNERILN
-468 EICGKLEVIKTEPEN
+468 EICGKLEVINTELEN
-483 EIVIGGLHVK
+483 ELNIGGCTVK

-509 ELKLKLSKM
+509 ELKEKLQKM
-518 KQGIKMTNNSTLIL
+518 KKGIKMTNNSTLIL
-532 KNDINIEQG
+532 KNDINIEEG

-547 LIVDKDQKD
+547 LVADKNEKD
-556 LVVCKNKK
+556 LIVCKNKK
-564 RVVYSLLKTGEGKE
+564 RIVYCLLKNGEGKE
-578 HEKLRGYAILHEN
+578 HEKLRGYAIAPE

>member
-1 MEKKY
+1 
-6 FYFLSFK
+6 
-13 IKMEEKKVLE
+13 MEEKTVLD
-23 LLKELNQEHI
+23 LLHELNQDHI
-33 ITKYNSSTK
+33 IAKYNSVTPEEK
-42 KEQQGFIIQFNNLDK
+42 QNFIIQFNELDK
-57 VCRGGLKDY
+57 VCRGGIKDY
-66 LTRAKIL
+66 LQRAKIL
-73 LEESKNKVNHF
+73 LEASKNKVNNF

-92 DDIPHIEIGTPLFFE
+92 DDIPHIEIGTDEFFE
-107 LDQLGFDQ
+107 LDQLGFNQ
-115 LKQTVFVLVAGG
+115 LKDTVFVLVAGG

-132 GYTGIKIGLQNDLVT
+132 GYTGIKIGLQNDLIT

-157 FIKAYEDRIRKKEQ
+157 FIKAYEDRVRKKEKEKI
-171 MSDDWYIPFCIM
+171 DKDWYIPFCIM
-183 TSGDTHDETVSL
+183 TSGDTHDETISL
-195 LKSHNDY
+195 LKTHNDY
-202 NMKPGQIS
+202 GMRPGQIS
-210 IVKQNKIPAIIDN
+210 IVKQNKIPAILDN
-223 ECHLALEPD
+223 DCHLALEHD
-232 KLLIETKPH
+232 KFLIETKPH

-250 YQSGKAKE
+250 YTSGKAKQ
-258 WISKGKKYM
+258 WIKEGKKYM

-291 NYDVNSVVVPRRP
+291 SYDVNSIVVPRRP

-313 INRKDGT
+313 INRADGT

-325 VEYNLVDPLLKDKY
+325 VEYNLVDPLLKEKF

-348 TGFCDFPGNLN
+348 SGFCDFPGNLN

-378 VPEFVNPKYVDESRI
+378 VPEFVNPKYADETRT

-458 IFKTNERIMA
+458 IFKTNERILS
-468 EICGKLEVIKTEPEN
+468 EICGKLEVVNTEPEN
-483 EIVIGGLHVK
+483 ELNIGGCTVK

-509 ELKLKLSKM
+509 ELKEKLQKM
-518 KQGIKMTNNSTLIL
+518 KKGIRMTNNSTLIL
-532 KNDINIEQG
+532 KNDINIEEG

-547 LIVDKDQKD
+547 LVVDKNQKD
-556 LVVCKNKK
+556 LVVCKNQK
-564 RVVYSLLKTGEGKE
+564 RIIYRLLEKGQGQI
-578 HEKLRGYAILHEN
+578 HEKLRGYSILKEGI